1 MRLTTVCIALRLS
14 EPTVVDW
21 FNFLREESTYNLLQE
36 PILLGG
42 EGNIVEID
50 ESLMVKRKYQR

>member
-1 MRLTTVCIALRLS
+1 M
-14 EPTVVDW
+14 DW